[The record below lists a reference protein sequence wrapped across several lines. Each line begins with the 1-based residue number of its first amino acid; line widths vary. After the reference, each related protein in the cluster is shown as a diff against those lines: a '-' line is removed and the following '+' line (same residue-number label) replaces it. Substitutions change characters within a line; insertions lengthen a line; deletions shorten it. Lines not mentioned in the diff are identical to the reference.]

1 MSTELEVKSSVFDQ
15 LRESYPQH
23 AGDDYQKTFLP
34 QIRFK
39 AKAVLDDNDVVVTK
53 AGTFVNVIRDEEKN
67 ADGKYE
73 YTEEAIGTSLKDVS
87 VVFERYRLSFYDA
100 PDNSYISSPLFDDKD
115 NEVVKLFGGGKEIAS
130 GTVKELQEPYMVEEN
145 GKRRSALKLQKVL
158 YVVVDGVLHEMA
170 LSVGNGFAW
179 SNFKRTCEV
188 SLVKFTIDS
197 KKTEYGGNKYNE
209 MTFTVGDYLTEE
221 EALANLK
228 LIQDIK
234 ASIAAEK
241 AYYGQVT
248 ATAPAMTALPD
259 GDDF

>member
-1 MSTELEVKSSVFDQ
+1 MSTELEVKSDVFDQ
-15 LRESYPQH
+15 LRAAYPQH

-39 AKAVLDDNDVVVTK
+39 AKAVLDDDDKVITK
-53 AGTFVNVIRDEEKN
+53 AGTFVNVVRSEDKN
-67 ADGKYE
+67 ADGKNE
-73 YTEEAIGTSLKDVS
+73 YVEDVIGTALKDVS
-87 VVFERYRLSFYDA
+87 VVYERYRLSFYDA
-100 PDNSYISSPLFDDKD
+100 GNNAYISSPLFDDKE
-115 NEVVKLFGGGKEIAS
+115 NEVVKLFGGGKEVAS
-130 GTVKELQEPYMVEEN
+130 GTVKELQAPYMVEDN
-145 GKRRSALKLQKVL
+145 GKKKCTLKLQKVL
-158 YVVVDGVLHEMA
+158 YIVVDGVLHEMV

-188 SLVKFTIDS
+188 SLIKFSIDS
-197 KKTEYGGNKYNE
+197 KKTEFGGNKYNE
-209 MTFTVGDYLTEE
+209 MVFTAGEYLTEE

-228 LIQDIK
+228 LVQDIRQG
-234 ASIAAEK
+234 IAAEK